1 MNPRLYTL
9 YIKKFTTFLAIK
21 SQYRLSYF
29 MLNKKL
35 KPFPYDPAIT
45 FKV

>member
-9 YIKKFTTFLAIK
+9 YKNFHYFLAIK
-21 SQYRLSYF
+21 SQYGLSYF